1 MEAVTEK
8 SIVKTVSPPSFWQ
21 SELREA
27 FRLLGTPGRIVRANL
42 LAFWVLVLFLF
53 WCFAPVQG
61 MPYPSEVLTAFNRM
75 WALNNETN
83 LIYNTYVTLRLNVV
97 GLLLATIIS
106 LALAYLSVLPFMRP
120 LNQILQWFR
129 YLPIV
134 AFNLL
139 FLALFTIG
147 PSLKIA
153 MLTIGMAFFLITS
166 MTAEIARIPRLK
178 YELARVLNYGDWKTF
193 YTVVLRPTLPAMI
206 DIVAQNAAMG
216 WIMIVA
222 IETFNRTEGG
232 IGAQIYSY
240 SSTNQQAEVY
250 VYLFIIGIIA
260 VLEDQFFVL
269 LRRLLFPYTLISERA

>member
-1 MEAVTEK
+1 MDATTQVTKTQNGSK
-8 SIVKTVSPPSFWQ
+8 SSVWQ
-21 SELREA
+21 TDLREG
-27 FRLLGTPGRIVRANL
+27 FRLLGAPSRLVRANL
-42 LAFWVLVLFLF
+42 LAIWLLILFLF
-53 WCFAPVQG
+53 WAFSPIQG
-61 MPYPSEVLTAFNRM
+61 MPYPSEVWRAFNRM
-75 WALNNETN
+75 WALNNESN
-83 LIYNTYVTLRLNVV
+83 LVYNTYVTLRLNVV
-97 GLLLATIIS
+97 GLFFATVIS
-106 LALAYLSVLPFMRP
+106 LVLSYASVLPFLRP

-153 MLTIGMAFFLITS
+153 MLTVGMAFFLITG
-166 MTAEIARIPRLK
+166 MTAIIASIPRLK
-178 YELARVLNYGDWKTF
+178 FELARVLNYNDWRTF
-193 YTVVLRPTLPAMI
+193 YTVVFRPTLPAMI
-206 DIVAQNAAMG
+206 DLVAQNAAMG

-250 VYLFIIGIIA
+250 VYLFIIGAIA
-260 VLEDQFFVL
+260 VIEDQIFVW
-269 LRRLLFPYTLISERA
+269 LRRLIFPYTTIAERA